1 MVVPLPTVLFN
12 ETLDPAPVLD
22 DLAIY
27 ISCYSLVT
35 IVQIP
40 YTITAPAII
49 FASGDKNKIVIP
61 VTTST
66 PPSQVVRSAMRC
78 LTQFTM
84 LSMLNTPC

>member
-1 MVVPLPTVLFN
+1 
-12 ETLDPAPVLD
+12 
-22 DLAIY
+22 
-27 ISCYSLVT
+27 
-35 IVQIP
+35 
-40 YTITAPAII
+40 
-49 FASGDKNKIVIP
+49 